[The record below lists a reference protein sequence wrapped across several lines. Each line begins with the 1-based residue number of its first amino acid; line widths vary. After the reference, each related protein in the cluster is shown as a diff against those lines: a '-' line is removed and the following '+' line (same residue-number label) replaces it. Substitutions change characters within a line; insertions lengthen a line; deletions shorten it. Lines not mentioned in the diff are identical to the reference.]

1 VAIVGPSGAG
11 KSTLVGLL
19 LRFWDYRAGRILL
32 CGQELRLCSQEDV
45 RRQVSVVSQST
56 YLFSASV
63 RENLLL
69 ARPDATPGELE
80 QAARRAGVH
89 DFITSLPQGYDT
101 WIGEQGVRLSAGE
114 RQRLAIARALLRDA
128 PLLVLDEAT
137 ANLDTLL
144 ERQVLESIREP
155 LAGRATL
162 LLTHRLV
169 GLDSAREILVLER
182 GRLVERGSHAALL
195 AAAGLYR
202 HMWDLQNQVLSDLE

>member
-1 VAIVGPSGAG
+1 M
-11 KSTLVGLL
+11 
-19 LRFWDYRAGRILL
+19 
-32 CGQELRLCSQEDV
+32 
-45 RRQVSVVSQST
+45 RRQVSVVSQNT

-69 ARPDATPGELE
+69 ARPDAAPGEIE
-80 QAARRAGVH
+80 RAARRACIH
-89 DFITSLPQGYDT
+89 DFIASLPQGYDT

-169 GLDSAREILVLER
+169 GLEFSPRDPGAGARPPGRARLARRPAFR
-182 GRLVERGSHAALL
+182 GGSLPAHVGPAEPGPLGFGIEL
-195 AAAGLYR
+195 R
-202 HMWDLQNQVLSDLE
+202 N